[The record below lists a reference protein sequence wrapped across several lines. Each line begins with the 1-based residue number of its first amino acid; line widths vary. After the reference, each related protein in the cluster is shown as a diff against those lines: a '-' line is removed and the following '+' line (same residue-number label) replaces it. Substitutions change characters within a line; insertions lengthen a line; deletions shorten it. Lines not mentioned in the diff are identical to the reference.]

1 MRAFFTIFAFCISL
15 FTLPRPVL
23 ADDAQHWEVL
33 SITAGTHDGWRFS
46 GENIARTSQSRGFY
60 ELEQNLMVG
69 HMLDFA
75 GVKGVTVWLGYTHD
89 PLYSHAD
96 FSAMEHRFRQQVSV
110 DRLAKVGPV
119 TLSGRLRIEERWRE
133 GQAGTGWRLRPFVK
147 GTLPVGGHFAL
158 VASHES
164 FLSLSSTTFQ
174 RPPGEERMRNF
185 AGMDLRVTRHVL
197 LELGYLNQ
205 HGFVSGGADT
215 SDNIASLEIRAGF

>member
-1 MRAFFTIFAFCISL
+1 MRAFLRIFSFGISL
-15 FTLPRPVL
+15 FLFPACTL

-33 SITAGTHDGWRFS
+33 SVTAGTHDGWRFL
-46 GENIARTSQSRGFY
+46 GENITRTSQSRGFY

-69 HMLDFA
+69 HTLDFA

-89 PLYSHAD
+89 PNYSHAD
-96 FSAMEHRFRQQVSV
+96 FSVMEHRFRQQVNI

-119 TLSGRLRIEERWRE
+119 TVSGRLRMEERWRE
-133 GQAGTGWRLRPFVK
+133 GQAGMGWRLRPFVK
-147 GTLPVGGHFAL
+147 GTLPVGGPFAL

-164 FLSLSSTTFQ
+164 FLDLTRTTFQ
-174 RPPGEERMRNF
+174 RPAGEDRMRNF
-185 AGMDLRVTRHVL
+185 AGFDLRMSRHLL

-215 SDNIASLEIRAGF
+215 SDNIASLELRAGF